1 MSRTDAGLTAA
12 ICKGGAPSMNMKH
25 IHYVLT
31 VLREGSITGASKKLF
46 VSQPALSQT
55 IKQIEQ
61 DLGAPIFD
69 RTTDPISLTYAG
81 QKYVEA
87 AQRILDI
94 DNNLRAQISETKKEV
109 HGRIRVGIS
118 VQRGL
123 QLLPLVIPEFSRK
136 YPFVKIEL
144 VEHGSDTLER
154 MASEGEC
161 DIALI
166 ATSEKPNKLR
176 YVLIENEQVVLMAAR
191 STDLAH
197 RFADGQPILITEAQG
212 ERFVSMSSGHSVR
225 VVQDRLFAQHHI
237 SPTIL
242 LETGNMEAAKHVAAR
257 ANAVMLIPQV
267 YVSNSLDLHFRV
279 QCHPILNSDNER
291 HFYLCYRKGLY
302 LTRYMEDF
310 VHIVCDKLNVPFKP
324 LNQE

>member
-1 MSRTDAGLTAA
+1 
-12 ICKGGAPSMNMKH
+12 MNMKH
-25 IHYVLT
+25 IQYVLT
-31 VLREGSITGASKKLF
+31 VLREGSITGASKKLY

-69 RTTDPISLTYAG
+69 RSTDPISLTYAG
-81 QKYVEA
+81 QKYVDA
-87 AQRILDI
+87 AQKMLDI
-94 DNNLRAQISETKKEV
+94 ERNLRTQISEMKDEV

-123 QLLPLVIPEFSRK
+123 QLLPLIVPEFSRE

-154 MASEGEC
+154 MTSEGHC

-166 ATSEKPNKLR
+166 ATNEKPNKLN

-191 STDLAH
+191 STQLAH
-197 RFADGQPILITEAQG
+197 RIPDGTPIEITEAQN
-212 ERFVSMSSGHSVR
+212 EKFVSMKSGHSVR
-225 VVQDRLFAQHHI
+225 LVQDRLFDLHHI
-237 SPTIL
+237 NPQIL
-242 LETGNMEAAKHVAAR
+242 METSNMEAGKHVAAR
-257 ANAVMLIPQV
+257 SNAVMLIPQV
-267 YVSNSLDLHFRV
+267 YVSNSLDLHYRV
-279 QCHPILNSDNER
+279 QCHPILNTDYER

-302 LTRYMEDF
+302 LPKYMEDF
-310 VHIVCDKLNVPFKP
+310 ARIVFEKLDVPFS
-324 LNQE
+324 LDSAE